1 MGWEGSWN
9 LAGIELAI
17 LFTFNYL
24 KHKCLETEATRQIVN
39 YSYCNKIYI
48 PSIHK
53 EYKKEEKAKK
63 KFLLQERDI

>member
-9 LAGIELAI
+9 LTGIGPAI

-24 KHKCLETEATRQIVN
+24 KDKHLEAEATRQIVN

-63 KFLLQERDI
+63 RLLLQERDI